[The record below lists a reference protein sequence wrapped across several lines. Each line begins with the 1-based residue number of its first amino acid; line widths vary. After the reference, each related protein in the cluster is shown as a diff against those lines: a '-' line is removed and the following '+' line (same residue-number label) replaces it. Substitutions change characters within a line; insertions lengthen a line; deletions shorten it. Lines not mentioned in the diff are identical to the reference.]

1 MTVPSRRLLACG
13 VTTASFFI
21 GTFVLPGLALAS
33 QQHAQEVPKIS
44 VSATGTAEL
53 APDLAIVT
61 MSVRT
66 EESTARRALTVNND
80 KMAQVLQAL
89 AESGIADTDVQTSGF
104 SINPRIQY
112 PNKREPGAVPK
123 TIGYTVQNTL
133 TVRVKDLSRV
143 GAVLDQ
149 SVSLGVNRGGSIRF
163 SNLDPADA
171 IEQARIEAV
180 ERARGK
186 AETLATAAG
195 VALGQILKITEQTRQ
210 PRAAPIIQ
218 AARSM
223 SAEAATVPIAS
234 GENSY
239 SVSVNIDWQIRQ

>member
-1 MTVPSRRLLACG
+1 MNRLSWRVLARG
-13 VTTASFFI
+13 VAVTSLLSGALL
-21 GTFVLPGLALAS
+21 LPGYSLAS
-33 QQHAQEVPKIS
+33 QQHAQPVPKIS

-66 EESTARRALTVNND
+66 EEPTARRALTVNND

-89 AESGIADTDVQTSGF
+89 TESGIADTDMQTSGF

-123 TIGYTVQNTL
+123 TVGYTVQNTL

-171 IEQARIEAV
+171 IKQARIEAV
-180 ERARGK
+180 ERARDK
-186 AETLATAAG
+186 AETLAQAAG
-195 VALGQILKITEQTRQ
+195 VELGKILRITEQTRQ

-223 SAEAATVPIAS
+223 SAEATAVPIAS
-234 GENSY
+234 GENTY